1 VLLARALASTGI
13 PTLRFDYRGM
23 GDSDGKARDFQSI
36 DDDIAAAI
44 VALRRET
51 GVRRCVLWGLCDGAS
66 AALMHARADP
76 QIAGIVALN
85 PWAHSAHTE
94 AATQLKHYYLRRLFS
109 AGLWRKLRAG
119 RVSFRRSALE
129 VAIAMRNALARS
141 AHEAQPDYLERME
154 QGWSRFAGPVLIIL
168 SGNDLVAR
176 EFEEWVRASA
186 QRRALLSRSVS
197 RAFHVPDADHTFAHR
212 EWRDAV
218 AKETIACLQAIVGE
232 ERG

>member
-1 VLLARALASTGI
+1 
-13 PTLRFDYRGM
+13 
-23 GDSDGKARDFQSI
+23 
-36 DDDIAAAI
+36 
-44 VALRRET
+44 
-51 GVRRCVLWGLCDGAS
+51 
-66 AALMHARADP
+66 
-76 QIAGIVALN
+76 
-85 PWAHSAHTE
+85 
-94 AATQLKHYYLRRLFS
+94 
-109 AGLWRKLRAG
+109 
-119 RVSFRRSALE
+119 
-129 VAIAMRNALARS
+129 MRNALARS